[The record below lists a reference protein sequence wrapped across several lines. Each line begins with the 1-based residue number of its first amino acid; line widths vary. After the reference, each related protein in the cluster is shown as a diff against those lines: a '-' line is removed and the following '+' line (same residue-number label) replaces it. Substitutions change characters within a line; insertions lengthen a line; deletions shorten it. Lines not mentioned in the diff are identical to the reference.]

1 MKSGLVLDGAALL
14 VCPEAPLPVSRVCH
28 DPEEMQRVY
37 DLGRTAGEKA
47 LASVKEFLAGMKHL
61 MN

>member
-14 VCPEAPLPVSRVCH
+14 VCPEAPLPIARVCH
-28 DPEEMQRVY
+28 DPGAMQRVY

-47 LASVKEFLAGMKHL
+47 LASVKEFLT
-61 MN
+61 

>member
-14 VCPEAPLPVSRVCH
+14 VCPEAPLPIARVCH

-37 DLGRTAGEKA
+37 DLGCTAGEKA
-47 LASVKEFLAGMKHL
+47 LASVKEFLT
-61 MN
+61 